1 MDREERQGGSIELA
15 GQHRIELRRNGES
28 DTIELIGGDGKV
40 VIAIEVS
47 ERGPVL
53 RFEGPSL
60 TLKAAGE
67 LALSAR
73 KLTLHADEA
82 LTLRTGGDLELCAA
96 GEIRSTA
103 TAQTIIAELGD
114 VRLDANDDVKIDGER
129 VLVNC

>member
-28 DTIELIGGDGKV
+28 DTVELIGGDGKV
-40 VIAIEVS
+40 VFAIEVS

-67 LALSAR
+67 LALSAK
-73 KLTLHADEA
+73 KLTLHAEEA
-82 LTLRTGGDLELCAA
+82 LALRTGGDLELCAA

-103 TAQTIIAELGD
+103 TAQTIVAELGD